1 MFNIPVSSLLYFF
14 ISRCNKCFEM
24 VKGLNYQQASSAPWA
39 LWMRN
44 HAAVTDEVWG
54 LVCPTEI
61 FTPFPEKVCDLD
73 QNICCSK
80 ASISF

>member
-24 VKGLNYQQASSAPWA
+24 VKGMNYQQASSAPWA

-44 HAAVTDEVWG
+44 HAAVQMKFGV
-54 LVCPTEI
+54 
-61 FTPFPEKVCDLD
+61 
-73 QNICCSK
+73 
-80 ASISF
+80 